1 MKSVRFIL
9 LVVALLLSNI
19 SIVANAQDLSKCR
32 IGVNNDSIVSL
43 GFPVRK
49 ERLANISEP
58 KILVLPYQLKNEP
71 KYVLSVEDKE
81 VFKQTEINISKLS
94 NNKSNVK
101 FIYNS
106 TISLTMT
113 ASELD
118 DVVRNRL
125 LNWRRDFASSTYGFV
140 EQAIIQ
146 ADREVDYT
154 GIDAV
159 ILFGSSANRNQFL
172 GEAMMLT
179 NDPKLQINEKNNS
192 GGKWFDPIRTLEGK
206 ISNIVLVYNMFS
218 SYVFTHEIMHLYGL
232 VDLYGSKSSP
242 PMSLMN
248 DDSKI
253 SLLAYE
259 KWILGWLPDSNV
271 ICVNSK
277 NDLSL
282 NPINNRYIFNLSKGD
297 QTLVIPVGSMSALI
311 VDIITLGASSYLIF
325 YALDNMANPPIT
337 NFRQANGTT
346 NRLSVSQYGGVST
359 IVDSPDYKVLIS
371 ENDGSNVVINLIPSP
386 EVDSEYS
393 QFLIKQAQT
402 RKLEN
407 DGRRRT
413 NSEMEVEV
421 ISERQVEITTAAP
434 NNSKKK
440 TTITC
445 VKGKLTKKVTGVK
458 PKCPTGYKVKK

>member
-1 MKSVRFIL
+1 
-9 LVVALLLSNI
+9 
-19 SIVANAQDLSKCR
+19 
-32 IGVNNDSIVSL
+32 
-43 GFPVRK
+43 
-49 ERLANISEP
+49 
-58 KILVLPYQLKNEP
+58 
-71 KYVLSVEDKE
+71 
-81 VFKQTEINISKLS
+81 
-94 NNKSNVK
+94 
-101 FIYNS
+101 
-106 TISLTMT
+106 
-113 ASELD
+113 
-118 DVVRNRL
+118 
-125 LNWRRDFASSTYGFV
+125 
-140 EQAIIQ
+140 
-146 ADREVDYT
+146 
-154 GIDAV
+154 
-159 ILFGSSANRNQFL
+159 
-172 GEAMMLT
+172 
-179 NDPKLQINEKNNS
+179 
-192 GGKWFDPIRTLEGK
+192 
-206 ISNIVLVYNMFS
+206 MFS